1 MAWLTQLLTGGLLG
15 KVTEIIKVF
24 TGDRSKRESG
34 FHEESI
40 ASREQ
45 FATEFRVSRGGII
58 ESIMDALNRQKLE
71 ELKKESIKPKKA
83 KPKKPKKEAPMTN
96 QAIKEWNDKR
106 R

>member
-58 ESIMDALNRQKLE
+58 ESIMDALNRLPRPILVGMVIWYFALAKLDPE
-71 ELKKESIKPKKA
+71 EPQQELS
-83 KPKKPKKEAPMTN
+83 T
-96 QAIKEWNDKR
+96 DG
-106 R
+106 